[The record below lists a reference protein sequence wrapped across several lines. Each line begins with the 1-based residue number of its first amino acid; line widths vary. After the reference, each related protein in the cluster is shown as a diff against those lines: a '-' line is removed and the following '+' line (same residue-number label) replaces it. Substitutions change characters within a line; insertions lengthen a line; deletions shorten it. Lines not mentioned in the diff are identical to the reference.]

1 MENDE
6 ERKTRKA
13 KLTMAGGILL
23 LILLVGLI
31 LISNMA
37 REKHNTEEGVVQD
50 KGESSVST
58 EEQEKSSSGEAVI
71 KKMEMETDKADG
83 RTQKKETPEE
93 KYPRIKKEKDGR
105 EYTAYAKKEKWDSMT
120 EEEKAE
126 MTEQL
131 IPVLQ
136 DKNKTIDRICT
147 SKSRPELEPYSYA
160 LATFLKT
167 YCQEQEIQAHT
178 GTFLA
183 YAGWISRDEEQ
194 IYIELDDPDQTILLA
209 TAELQGRFWK
219 FEQVS
224 GTREEV
230 LKWAKE
236 NEEYADDIPA
246 KTAESKTKT
255 E

>member
-6 ERKTRKA
+6 ERKTSKA
-13 KLTMAGGILL
+13 KITMAGGILL

-37 REKHNTEEGVVQD
+37 REKHNTEGDGVQD
-50 KGESSVST
+50 KRENSVST
-58 EEQEKSSSGEAVI
+58 EEQERSSDEVAL
-71 KKMEMETDKADG
+71 KKVELETGKTDG
-83 RTQKKETPEE
+83 RMQKKETPEE

-126 MTEQL
+126 MTEEL

-178 GTFLA
+178 GIFLA
-183 YAGWISRDEEQ
+183 YGGWISRDEEQ
-194 IYIELDDPDQTILLA
+194 IYIELDDPDKTILLA

-230 LKWAKE
+230 LKCAKE

>member
-13 KLTMAGGILL
+13 KVTMAGGILL

-37 REKHNTEEGVVQD
+37 REKHNTEESVVQD
-50 KGESSVST
+50 KRESSVST
-58 EEQEKSSSGEAVI
+58 EEQERSSGEAAI
-71 KKMEMETDKADG
+71 KKVELETDKTDG
-83 RTQKKETPEE
+83 SGQKKETQE
-93 KYPRIKKEKDGR
+93 KYPRIETSDDGR